1 MQGYPIINKETFYK
15 FYSKDEYYY
24 DNQAYR
30 ESDDS
35 IMLFVNNIL
44 GSREMVFQLVTHEKN
59 EVPEHR
65 KNLYYLP
72 IEDHNKLREEL
83 KEVMGRCA
91 STANTKKI
99 SAQLLVKFV
108 DPYLELNKFSD
119 NKELIYDPFIKQ
131 CLEHLEDSKKYP
143 ERELMNLNLAKE
155 MIEKR
160 ISYLKT
166 NKQ

>member
-1 MQGYPIINKETFYK
+1 MNYPVISKEAFYK

-35 IMLFVNNIL
+35 VMLFVNNIL
-44 GSREMVFQLVTHEKN
+44 GSREMVFQLVAHEKN

-72 IEDHNKLREEL
+72 IEDHDRLREEYR
-83 KEVMGRCA
+83 KTMFT
-91 STANTKKI
+91 SNTKKI

-119 NKELIYDPFIKQ
+119 NKEFIYDPFIKK
-131 CLEHLEDSKKYP
+131 CLEHLEDSKKFP